1 MSSQKWFTTD
11 KLLKSHRSK
20 ISVIYMCN
28 HENNVPT
35 RLSPQWLCGNS
46 CTCAHGVHDVHHVP
60 KCTSCHKA
68 IMVISVWYKLIRF
81 SLFRNPTIQRMGNT
95 RNILHPRCM
104 EQDETHLHF
113 MFYCKLSKITPHYIS
128 ELINLNYSF
137 NLPFKFSVKTI
148 KMGSF
153 SILWCCKFKKP
164 THTFRRD
171 THGSLQSLSWRW
183 IW

>member
-1 MSSQKWFTTD
+1 MIHDRQTAQISQKQD
-11 KLLKSHRSK
+11 KRN
-20 ISVIYMCN
+20 IY
-28 HENNVPT
+28 VQ
-35 RLSPQWLCGNS
+35 SWKQ
-46 CTCAHGVHDVHHVP
+46 CAHPVITTMALWQLMHLRTWCTW
-60 KCTSCHKA
+60 CTSCS
-68 IMVISVWYKLIRF
+68 IMVISIWHKLIRF
-81 SLFRNPTIQRMGNT
+81 SLFRNPAIQRMGNT

-137 NLPFKFSVKTI
+137 NLAFKFSVKTI